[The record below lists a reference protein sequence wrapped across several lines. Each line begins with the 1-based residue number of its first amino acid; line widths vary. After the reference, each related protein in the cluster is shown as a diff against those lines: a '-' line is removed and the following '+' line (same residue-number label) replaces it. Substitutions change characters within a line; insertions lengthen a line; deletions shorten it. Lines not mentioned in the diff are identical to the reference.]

1 MSIIIDRPPSVVW
14 RSVEDIASHVEW
26 MADAEAIRFTS
37 ASTRGVGTTF
47 DCDTKIGP
55 FRLTD
60 RMEITEWIP
69 NAAMGVSHVGT
80 VTGAGRFLLG
90 HLFARVH
97 ITRQRQHEAR
107 LTLDGQHIQQG
118 PQINADGF
126 EVFARGMTG
135 EGRAKLFRDE
145 TLERIP
151 RKNGL
156 TGLPG
161 LRGLVCQ
168 ARQIVEMWC
177 QSAFGIAALHDL
189 AHMTMRRAIQRHQKI
204 GRTHLAGK
212 LSKERL
218 AGKDLIP
225 IL

>member
-80 VTGAGRFLLG
+80 VTGAGRFLLRAVG
-90 HLFARVH
+90 NGRTDFIWEETLTFPLWMGGALGARVGAPVMAQ
-97 ITRQRQHEAR
+97 IWRRN
-107 LTLDGQHIQQG
+107 LDGLKRRVEGDDQSPGISAE
-118 PQINADGF
+118 NA
-126 EVFARGMTG
+126 
-135 EGRAKLFRDE
+135 
-145 TLERIP
+145 
-151 RKNGL
+151 
-156 TGLPG
+156 
-161 LRGLVCQ
+161 
-168 ARQIVEMWC
+168 
-177 QSAFGIAALHDL
+177 
-189 AHMTMRRAIQRHQKI
+189 
-204 GRTHLAGK
+204 
-212 LSKERL
+212 
-218 AGKDLIP
+218 
-225 IL
+225 